1 MTRNQVRRQENNLP
15 ESQGPNLPLEEVALH
30 LHPKDSVAVA
40 KTGLH
45 PGSVLVWT
53 HVLRGPEHIPVGQPV
68 LMGHKVALREIP
80 AGEPVYKYGQPIG
93 FASESI
99 RPGQH
104 VHDHN
109 VDPRPLEQ
117 DYAFGADA
125 EPVEVVP
132 RAQRHSFLGFKR
144 ADGRVGT
151 RNYVAII
158 PSVHCAI
165 QVCRGI
171 ARHFTPERLAPFPN
185 VDGVLALTHTAGCG
199 GSMDYA
205 ILQRTLAGMARHPN
219 AGAYVL
225 VGLGCEGNQ
234 VEEMSAQ
241 YGLARP
247 LAGEHN
253 DRSIALVI
261 QDVGGTART
270 VRAGIDAVARM
281 LPVVNDVQR
290 TPQPLSELRLATQ
303 CGGSDGWSGITA
315 NPLVGR
321 VADEI
326 VRQGGTVV
334 LSETPEIC
342 GAEHLL
348 TRRAVSSQV
357 GQDLLAK
364 LHWWEDYVQRQG
376 TVLDNNP
383 GPGNR
388 AGGISNIYEKSLGAI
403 AKSGSTPLMAVH
415 DYADPLDGQGL
426 VFMDSPGDDAVAI
439 TGMVAGGCTLVVFTT
454 GRGSVSGS
462 EAAPCIKVCS
472 NSTTYDHMVEDMD
485 LNAGRMLE
493 PGVDPEELASELLDL
508 VIAVASGQL
517 TKSERMYVGEGE
529 FMPWTPTGTI

>member
-1 MTRNQVRRQENNLP
+1 M
-15 ESQGPNLPLEEVALH
+15 SLEEVALC
-30 LHPKDSVAVA
+30 LHPRDNVAVA
-40 KTGLH
+40 KTDLQ
-45 PGSVLVWT
+45 PGTSLARTQRQQEAGYILV
-53 HVLRGPEHIPVGQPV
+53 VEVVP
-68 LMGHKVALREIP
+68 MGHKVALRSIP

-109 VDPRPLEQ
+109 VDPQALKQ
-117 DYAFGADA
+117 DYAFGTDGEA
-125 EPVEVVP
+125 VEVVP
-132 RAQRHSFLGFKR
+132 RAQRRTFLGFKR
-144 ADGRVGT
+144 VDGRVGT
-151 RNYVAII
+151 RNYVVII
-158 PSVHCAI
+158 PSVHCSV

-171 ARHFTPERLAPFPN
+171 ARHFTSERLARYPN
-185 VDGVLALTHTAGCG
+185 VDGVLVLTHTAGCG

-205 ILQRTLAGMARHPN
+205 ILQRTLAGMARHAN
-219 AGAYVL
+219 TGAYVL

-234 VEEMSAQ
+234 IEQMSAQ

-247 LAGEHN
+247 GAGEKN
-253 DRSIALVI
+253 ERSIALVI
-261 QDVGGTART
+261 QDLGGTART

-281 LPVVNDVQR
+281 LPAVNDVHR
-290 TPQPLSELRLATQ
+290 TPQPLSELVLATQ

-321 VADEI
+321 VADLI

-348 TRRAVSSQV
+348 TRRAACPEV
-357 GQDLLAK
+357 GQELLAR
-364 LHWWEDYVQRQG
+364 LRWWEDYVQRQG

-403 AKSGSTPLMAVH
+403 AKSGSTPLMAVY
-415 DYADPLDGQGL
+415 DYASPLDEQGL
-426 VFMDSPGDDAVAI
+426 VFMDAPGDDAVSI
-439 TGMVAGGCTLVVFTT
+439 TGMVAGGCNLVVFTT

-462 EAAPCIKVCS
+462 EVAPCIKVCS
-472 NSTTYDHMVEDMD
+472 NSITYERMAEDMD
-485 LNAGRMLE
+485 LNAGLLLE
-493 PGVDPEELASELLDL
+493 LGVGPEALAAELLDL
-508 VIAVASGQL
+508 VIAVASGQPS
-517 TKSERMYVGEGE
+517 KSERLYVGEGE
-529 FMPWTPTGTI
+529 FMPWIPTGTI